1 MRLLRPVFLAV
12 SLACLPLAA
21 PAAEYQTIAGHFDL
35 PDDFEV
41 LDRDESAT
49 DDGRPSAMYVFKRKA
64 DILPR
69 AVYILT
75 FAQPAPPDGSPLAT
89 PAEAAAMMADPTNPK
104 PDARKSKPVR
114 VGQAEAMRHQVQ
126 LANGLQSITYVADHE
141 GLRLLALLKHPDKRE
156 YKRDTKRF
164 EEALAGFT
172 WTPVATAGPAAPA
185 SDVAAS
191 DTAATPAPEATATD
205 SGE

>member
-1 MRLLRPVFLAV
+1 MRQLRPVFLAV
-12 SLACLPLAA
+12 SLACLTLAA
-21 PAAEYQTIAGHFDL
+21 EAAEYQTIAGHFDL

-41 LDRDESAT
+41 LDRDEAAT

-89 PAEAAAMMADPTNPK
+89 PAEAAAMMADPTNPL
-104 PDARKSKPVR
+104 PDARKSKPA
-114 VGQAEAMRHQVQ
+114 GIGEAEAMRHQVQ
-126 LANGLQSITYVADHE
+126 LANGLQSITYVADHQ

-156 YKRDTKRF
+156 YKRDTQRF

-172 WTPVATAGPAAPA
+172 WTPVAPAAEG
-185 SDVAAS
+185 AAT
-191 DTAATPAPEATATD
+191 DTTATPAPEAAAAEAGT
-205 SGE
+205 GE

>member
-1 MRLLRPVFLAV
+1 MTCFRPLLLAAA
-12 SLACLPLAA
+12 LACLPLAA
-21 PAAEYQTIAGHFDL
+21 NAAEFRTLAGHFDL
-35 PDDFEV
+35 PDDFEL

-49 DDGRPSAMYVFKRKA
+49 EDGRPSAMYVFKRKA
-64 DILPR
+64 DVLPR

-89 PAEAAAMMADPTNPK
+89 PAEAAAMMADPTNPA
-104 PDARKSKPVR
+104 PDAGRSKPAR
-114 VGQAEAMRHQVQ
+114 VGEAEAMRHQVQ

-164 EEALAGFT
+164 EEAMAGFT
-172 WTPVATAGPAAPA
+172 WTPVASPAADPA
-185 SDVAAS
+185 TVPV
-191 DTAATPAPEATATD
+191 PAPEASDQAPEA
-205 SGE
+205 GE